1 MRSLA
6 GLFAVR
12 GSMRY
17 NVPDTRDARRRAAGC
32 TSRGRP

>member
-17 NVPDTRDARRRAAGC
+17 NVLDTRDARRAAGC

>member
-17 NVPDTRDARRRAAGC
+17 NVPDTRDARRRRKPFSD
-32 TSRGRP
+32 TL